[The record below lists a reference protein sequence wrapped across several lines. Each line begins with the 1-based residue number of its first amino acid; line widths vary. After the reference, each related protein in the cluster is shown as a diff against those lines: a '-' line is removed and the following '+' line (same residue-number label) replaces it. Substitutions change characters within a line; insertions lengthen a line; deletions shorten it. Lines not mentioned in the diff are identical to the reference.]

1 MDTAPPAESAGRPVA
16 SNRQQGDTDPMAER
30 PLVAIT
36 MGDPAGIGAEVTSRA
51 LQDEWVYQKC
61 RPFVVGSTAAMNAA
75 LKLTG
80 SPATARTAHAIE
92 EIEGRPGTV
101 DVLDL
106 ENLDFAG
113 IEYGK
118 VSPVAGKA
126 SVEWILKAGEL
137 AAEGQVQA
145 IATAPINKEAC
156 SLAGYEDIG
165 HMEIFQSQT
174 GAKSVATMLMAGVLR
189 VVHLTTHRSLRI
201 ACDYVTRENVLEK
214 ITLTDRV
221 FREWGFEKPRIGVAA
236 LNPHGSDGGL
246 LGDEEERQIAPA
258 VQDAQAAGIEATGPI
273 PADTVFNQAIDG
285 KYDAVI
291 AMYHDQG
298 HIPIKVH
305 GWAHSVSVN
314 LGLPFIRTSVD
325 HGTAFD
331 IAGKGIADA
340 ESMLE
345 SIRVAVS
352 LASDS
357 RLP

>member
-1 MDTAPPAESAGRPVA
+1 MS
-16 SNRQQGDTDPMAER
+16 ER

-36 MGDPAGIGAEVTSRA
+36 MGDPAGIGAEVTAKA
-51 LQDEWVYQKC
+51 LQDAWVYEKC
-61 RPFVVGSTAAMNAA
+61 RPFVVGNTASMNSA
-75 LKLTG
+75 LQLIG
-80 SPATARTAHAIE
+80 ADSNARIAHDVSDVVGDHGAI
-92 EIEGRPGTV
+92 

-106 ENLDFAG
+106 ENLDFAQ
-113 IEYGK
+113 IEYG
-118 VSPVAGKA
+118 VISPVAGKA
-126 SVEWILKAGEL
+126 SVEWILRAGEL
-137 AAEGQVQA
+137 AASGAVAA

-156 SLAGYEDIG
+156 SLAGYSDIG

-174 GAKSVATMLMAGVLR
+174 QAPNVATMLMARQLR

-201 ACDYVTRENVLEK
+201 ACDYVTIDNVLSK
-214 ITLTDRV
+214 IVLTDDC
-221 FREWGFEKPRIGVAA
+221 FKAWGFDNPRIGVAA
-236 LNPHGSDGGL
+236 LNPHASDGGL
-246 LGDEEERQIAPA
+246 LGTEEAEQITPA
-258 VQDAQAAGIEATGPI
+258 VRMARDQGIDATGPV

-305 GWAHSVSVN
+305 DWAKSVSVN
-314 LGLPFIRTSVD
+314 LGLPFVRTSVD

-331 IAGKGIADA
+331 IAGQGIADA

-352 LASDS
+352 IASDS
-357 RLP
+357 ILP